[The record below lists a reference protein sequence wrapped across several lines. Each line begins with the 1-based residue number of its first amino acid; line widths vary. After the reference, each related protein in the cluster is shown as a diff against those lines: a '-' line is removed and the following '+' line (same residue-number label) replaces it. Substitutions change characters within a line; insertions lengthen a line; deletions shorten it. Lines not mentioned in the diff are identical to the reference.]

1 MKHMTRCFKFIAT
14 LATVM
19 LFFGGKAYA
28 QPTAT
33 DKFLFEEMLKLASKG
48 EPEAEYHIGM
58 FFNNGIGTAAD
69 PDEAFQWF
77 KKSAAA
83 GDPLGAYKLGC
94 YYAGQ
99 FAGVV
104 DIDQNIALKYKLVAA
119 EQGYDLA
126 QSDVARHYHVS
137 KNYPEAIRWLTEA
150 AKQGDPG
157 SMYRLSA
164 LYAQGQIVPTD
175 LVKSYLYLDA
185 MRHLPEISSDQQIAD
200 AFAMLTKSMSE
211 TELAAAKKNQPLAIE
226 PSALTLKARDGLT
239 QAKFYLAANMQ

>member
-1 MKHMTRCFKFIAT
+1 MTRFFKIIRTIAT
-14 LATVM
+14 VLL
-19 LFFGGKAYA
+19 LFGNAAFA
-28 QPTAT
+28 QTAAT

-58 FFNNGIGTAAD
+58 FFNNGIGTAAN
-69 PDEAFQWF
+69 PGEAFQWF

-104 DIDQNIALKYKLVAA
+104 DIDQDMALKYKLVAA

-126 QSDVARHYHVS
+126 QSDVARHHYAS

-164 LYAQGQIVPTD
+164 LYAQGQIVPND

-185 MRHLPEISSDQQIAD
+185 MRHLPEIGSDKQIAD
-200 AFAMLTKSMSE
+200 AFAMLTTSMSE
-211 TELAAAKKNQPLAIE
+211 TELATAKKNEALSIE
-226 PSALTLKARDGLT
+226 PSALTLKARNGLT